1 MLKDGGI
8 VAVKGLG
15 GFHLACDAQNPQAVA
30 TLRRKQRPETAGG
43 DDPACGLPE
52 ASVTAEPPHPLC

>member
-15 GFHLACDAQNPQAVA
+15 GFHLVCDALNPQTVA
-30 TLRRKQRPETAGG
+30 TLRARKQRPTKPLAVM
-43 DDPACGLPE
+43 LP
-52 ASVTAEPPHPLC
+52 